1 MSLSGSI
8 DMDPVN
14 LQEFLDLQEEER
26 LGKPSNVVNMANVLD
41 GSETFNI
48 SHAGG
53 EFAQSFDLQ
62 QGLEAEEDIEVEI
75 NPPNPRKKYVDNR
88 TRRDRAQLCAN
99 AFEAQMAD
107 MLKAYMA
114 WCAKGDGVPG
124 PQAREGSPPAMEEVY
139 ELTVVDLYECY
150 TQDVMLEPTAGGIA
164 PSLILQ
170 GLMPCAPWTPTV
182 AISTRVLE
190 LFRVTHVRCPQ
201 LAVQPFVKSLCD
213 LHRVPFRPYLMQQF
227 SIAYDV
233 YLDLHRRADRKVKEA
248 LGRDASWRQ
257 RNPCPA
263 CTYKLEG
270 EGDLIFEMLMTMDGN
285 DSLKHVLRREPA
297 DDNVEGSVGKLSEC
311 KDTRDA
317 GDGFF
322 LDHAMVDEWAKTK
335 VADMLPMDATS
346 MFLIPECGT
355 TLGD

>member
-1 MSLSGSI
+1 MEPAPVRSQSLNRKAM
-8 DMDPVN
+8 DKDRQLRERQLREHVQNMDPVN
-14 LQEFLDLQEEER
+14 RQEFLDLQEEER
-26 LGKPSNVVNMANVLD
+26 PGKPSNVVNMANVLD

-88 TRRDRAQLCAN
+88 TCRDRAQLRAN

-124 PQAREGSPPAMEEVY
+124 PQAHEGSPPAMEEVY

-150 TQDVMLEPTAGGIA
+150 TQDVVLEPTAGGIA

-190 LFRVTHVRCPQ
+190 PYWVTHVRCPQ

-213 LHRVPFRPYLMQQF
+213 LHGVPFWPYLMQQF
-227 SIAYDV
+227 SIAKPW
-233 YLDLHRRADRKVKEA
+233 AGTQAGANET
-248 LGRDASWRQ
+248 
-257 RNPCPA
+257 PA
-263 CTYKLEG
+263 PLAPT
-270 EGDLIFEMLMTMDGN
+270 
-285 DSLKHVLRREPA
+285 SSRREPA
-297 DDNVEGSVGKLSEC
+297 DDDVEGSVGKSSER
-311 KDTRDA
+311 KDT
-317 GDGFF
+317 
-322 LDHAMVDEWAKTK
+322 
-335 VADMLPMDATS
+335 
-346 MFLIPECGT
+346 
-355 TLGD
+355 